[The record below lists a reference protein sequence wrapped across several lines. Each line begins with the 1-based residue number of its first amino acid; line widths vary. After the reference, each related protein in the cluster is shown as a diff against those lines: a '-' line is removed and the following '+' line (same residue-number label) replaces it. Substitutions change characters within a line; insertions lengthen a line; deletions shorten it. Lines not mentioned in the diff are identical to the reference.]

1 MSITITVNGQ
11 NGPGITATSGDTVG
25 VSVGGS
31 SSYGLSVTQAGT
43 PGGTGPQGPAG
54 PPATTVEVGK
64 TTTLAA
70 GSNATVTATST
81 NSGANLTLNFG
92 IPTGAAGPAGAN
104 GTTPTIVAGTTTTL
118 SAGSNAT
125 VSATTSGSTV
135 TLNFGIPQGLSGAGG
150 GVTKVNNLTGGLTLA
165 AGPNV
170 SITTTNSSTLTIDAT
185 AAGIGANDAVDGGFY
200 VGEVLQSITFTTQ
213 PQSQNVTL
221 GSTLNWTAASNT
233 PRAVFSLGSQM
244 LGLNVTA
251 TYDIY
256 NSLWTA
262 VANIATY
269 ANAASSPSGT
279 VTVANLE
286 LQEGSFESSLAYNGT
301 RSLLQVFQS
310 GTNNGSV
317 YSRMET
323 LRSDDNGTT
332 WARLSVP
339 RPSRHIAGGP
349 LGFVADAEGSP
360 SLALQSTDG
369 LSWNTRTMPIFTTFF
384 WRFAVGGTAI
394 VGVCGA
400 QNNIARSTTG
410 VSWSTVS
417 IANSFATNVA
427 FGGGRFVA
435 VGGEAGEKSFS
446 STDGTTWTSGNLP
459 SGQYS
464 RIFYANGR
472 FLALRNAS
480 TTDAAVSTDGTT
492 WTLQTLPAAANWKSA
507 ASAGNYYA
515 VGEYGGQVAASF
527 ATAPDSAS
535 GSANLTVVAV
545 ASTGATVGYQ
555 WQRSTDV
562 GTTWA
567 NVANAN
573 TGALNVTS
581 ITLNDNGTRYRVLAT
596 ATGVPSAY
604 SSTALLTVS

>member
-125 VSATTSGSTV
+125 VTATTAGSTV
-135 TLNFGIPQGLSGAGG
+135 TLNFGIPQGVSGAGG
-150 GVTKVNNLTGGLTLA
+150 GVTKLNSLTGGLTLA

-185 AAGIGANDAVDGGFY
+185 STGIGANDAVDGGFY

-213 PQSQNVTL
+213 PQSQNVSL
-221 GSTLNWTAASNT
+221 GSALNWTAVPNT
-233 PRAVFSLGSQM
+233 SRYIGTLGSQM
-244 LGLNVTA
+244 IGVVFSGAGFQGTTA
-251 TYDIY
+251 NLASY
-256 NSLWTA
+256 S
-262 VANIATY
+262 
-269 ANAASSPSGT
+269 NAAAAPDAT
-279 VTVANLE
+279 TTVANLTLINYPAE
-286 LQEGSFESSLAYNGT
+286 TSLAYNGS
-301 RSLLQVFQS
+301 RALLQVFQFDNANAS
-310 GTNNGSV
+310 LQA
-317 YSRMET
+317 ET
-323 LRSDDNGTT
+323 LRSDDNGVT
-332 WARLSVP
+332 WSRLNVA
-339 RPSRHIAGGP
+339 RPSNAIAGGP
-349 LGFVADAEGSP
+349 LGFMADAYDSTDV
-360 SLALQSTDG
+360 ALQSTDG
-369 LSWNTRTMPIFTTFF
+369 ISWNTRTMPFQASGLPSP
-384 WRFAVGGTAI
+384 WRFAVGGVAV
-394 VGVCGA
+394 VGVAGDA
-400 QNNIARSTTG
+400 NRIARSTTG
-410 VSWSTVS
+410 ASWSTVTLS
-417 IANSFATNVA
+417 GSYAANVA
-427 FGGGRFVA
+427 FGTGRFVA
-435 VGGEAGEKSFS
+435 IGGATGEKSFTS
-446 STDGTTWTSGNLP
+446 LDGTNWTTGNLP
-459 SGQYS
+459 AGQYT
-464 RIFYANGR
+464 RIFHLSGR
-472 FLALRNAS
+472 FLALRNAN
-480 TTDAAVSTDGTT
+480 TTDAAVSTDGVN
-492 WTLQTLPAAANWKSA
+492 WTLQTLPASTTWRTAATAGGYYAISEF
-507 ASAGNYYA
+507 AGNNSL
-515 VGEYGGQVAASF
+515 VSF
-527 ATAPDSAS
+527 AVAGEPTS

-555 WQRSTDV
+555 WQRSTDA

-567 NVANAN
+567 NVANGN
-573 TGALNVTS
+573 TGALNVTNV
-581 ITLNDNGTRYRVLAT
+581 TLNDNGTRYRVLAT

-604 SSTALLTVS
+604 SATALLTVN